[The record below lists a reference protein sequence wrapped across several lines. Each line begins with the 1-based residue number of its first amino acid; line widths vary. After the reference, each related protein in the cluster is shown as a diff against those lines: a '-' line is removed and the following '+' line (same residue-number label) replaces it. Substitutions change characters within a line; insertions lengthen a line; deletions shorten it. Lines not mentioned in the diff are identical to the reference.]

1 MCEGRGCLILA
12 QVAKER
18 EVKAKEDMDRLRAKE
33 RKDEER
39 AAAEAKQKA
48 DELAVAAAK
57 KKAEAQAKQ
66 REAQRQKDEA
76 ARVLAEAEESRLRAK
91 KDKDE
96 AEAAAAQEA
105 EARRRAEEAK
115 AEAVRAS
122 ENANAMLQ
130 AARNLEVNSY
140 EQQERYEWLQAK
152 CRARAERC
160 AGRVV
165 KLAKNPFAFA
175 TEVDIDT
182 SDDDAVDAMVE
193 CSIEVQRLEA
203 TRKTKNSEVCVCPFL
218 GMLV

>member
-18 EVKAKEDMDRLRAKE
+18 EVKAKEDMDRLRAKK

-66 REAQRQKDEA
+66 REAQQQKDEA
-76 ARVLAEAEESRLRAK
+76 EAQESRLRAQ
-91 KDKDE
+91 KDK
-96 AEAAAAQEA
+96 AQEA
-105 EARRRAEEAK
+105 EAQRRAREAR
-115 AEAVRAS
+115 AEAERAS

-175 TEVDIDT
+175 TEVDVDT

-203 TRKTKNSEVCVCPFL
+203 TRKTKNSEVCVCPFP